1 MVLLFSIIMKFQ
13 LLNKNITNNI
23 LEQLCFQKLL
33 SLHDRV
39 LHTFHCSLHDR
50 VLHTFHCSLHD
61 RVLHTFHCSLHERV
75 LHTFHCSLHER
86 VLHTFHCSLHD
97 RVLHTFH
104 CSLHDRVLH
113 TFHLQLLRVLYDV
126 DVEEGGDQL
135 RVTQVHE
142 EHHSPHDDAHDSC

>member
-1 MVLLFSIIMKFQ
+1 MKFQ

-50 VLHTFHCSLHD
+50 VLHTFH
-61 RVLHTFHCSLHERV
+61 
-75 LHTFHCSLHER
+75 
-86 VLHTFHCSLHD
+86 
-97 RVLHTFH
+97 
-104 CSLHDRVLH
+104 
-113 TFHLQLLRVLYDV
+113 LQLLRVLYDV

-135 RVTQVHE
+135 RVTQIHE
-142 EHHSPHDDAHDSC
+142 EHHNPQDDAHDSC